1 MLSIHFAR
9 CVCRPVQLLMV
20 LSSRER
26 LSKLQR
32 DIVVSLNYS
41 YHIALQFNSFIYF
54 SPCNR
59 SNDDFCDFLSFAWE
73 RGECWACFAVNQFAL
88 ILKFNCSIK
97 ILHNIFVPNYKGS
110 LYTTPSPM
118 AAIKLRLFSIS
129 KAMCLLA
136 GVVVDIKCQLRD
148 CFTT

>member
-88 ILKFNCSIK
+88 ILKFNRDLTQYICAEPQRIVEYHPLTHGGDK
-97 ILHNIFVPNYKGS
+97 NCD
-110 LYTTPSPM
+110 
-118 AAIKLRLFSIS
+118 
-129 KAMCLLA
+129 CLVFLKRCACWLA
-136 GVVVDIKCQLRD
+136 LW
-148 CFTT
+148 